1 MFTTPLIRSARRA
14 QATSGHLS
22 TTVVGICGD
31 VTTVTK
37 PLDGETD
44 FVLLSHRMGIDALDA
59 PPARGPRR
67 AEDRALDAA
76 RTCCEKWGV
85 SRVTVD
91 DIAAEAGMSRATLY
105 RLFPGGK
112 DVLFEALRV
121 RQLNEFLDEL
131 SEHLDGLT
139 AIDDLLVGAVAFAT
153 RALRDDPHLA
163 LMMAAEPGEVLANFT
178 VDGLPRILRQVSEH
192 LLPFIEPHLG
202 RYAVAVLEVVTRL
215 VISCFLS
222 PSEFVDF
229 GDEASARAFLSQL
242 LPAVFAASA
251 TDHPHPGGVVP

>member
-1 MFTTPLIRSARRA
+1 
-14 QATSGHLS
+14 
-22 TTVVGICGD
+22 
-31 VTTVTK
+31 
-37 PLDGETD
+37 
-44 FVLLSHRMGIDALDA
+44 MGMDALDA
-59 PPARGPRR
+59 PPTGPQRR

-76 RTCCEKWGV
+76 RACCERWGV

-91 DIAAEAGMSRATLY
+91 DIAAEARMSRATLY

-121 RQLNEFLDEL
+121 RELNDFLDEL
-131 SEHLDGLT
+131 SAHLRDLA

-163 LMMAAEPGEVLANFT
+163 LMMASEPGEVLANFT

-192 LLPFIEPHLG
+192 LLPFVEPHLG
-202 RYAVAVLEVVTRL
+202 DDAVAVLEVVTRL

-222 PSEFVDF
+222 PSAFVDF
-229 GDEASARAFLSQL
+229 GDEASARAFLSRL
-242 LPAVFAASA
+242 LPRVFAGGP
-251 TDHPHPGGVVP
+251 TDHVHLGGGS

>member
-1 MFTTPLIRSARRA
+1 
-14 QATSGHLS
+14 
-22 TTVVGICGD
+22 
-31 VTTVTK
+31 
-37 PLDGETD
+37 
-44 FVLLSHRMGIDALDA
+44 MGMDALDA
-59 PPARGPRR
+59 PPAGAQRR

-91 DIAAEAGMSRATLY
+91 DIAAEAGLSRATLY

-131 SEHLDGLT
+131 SAHLDELST
-139 AIDDLLVGAVAFAT
+139 IDDLLVGAATFAT

-163 LMMAAEPGEVLANFT
+163 LLMAAEPGEVLANFT

-192 LLPFIEPHLG
+192 LLPFVEPHLG
-202 RYAVAVLEVVTRL
+202 RDAVAVLEIVTRL

-222 PSEFVDF
+222 SSEFVDF
-229 GDEASARAFLSQL
+229 TDESSTRAFLSNL
-242 LPAVFAASA
+242 LPRVFAGA
-251 TDHPHPGGVVP
+251 TDHTHPGGAAS